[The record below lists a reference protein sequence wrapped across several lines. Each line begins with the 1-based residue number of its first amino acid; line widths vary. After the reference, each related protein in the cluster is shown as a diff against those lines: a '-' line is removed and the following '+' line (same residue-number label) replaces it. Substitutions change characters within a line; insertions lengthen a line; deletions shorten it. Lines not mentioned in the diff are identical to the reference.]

1 MDKRRMYMNQVKA
14 FVFDAYGTLFD
25 VFSVTKKCEELYP
38 KKGDQI
44 SQTWR
49 KKQLEYSYLR
59 QMMGNYQPFSQVTRD
74 ALRYAVEEVGAELT
88 QENEE
93 VLFEAY
99 QQLSVYEEAP
109 QMLKDLKAKG
119 NTLAIFS
126 NGSHDML
133 DPLVKQSPLAEYLD
147 YVISADDIKQFK
159 PTPASYTHALNFLKL
174 SRENILFMSSNG
186 WDISGAKNFGF
197 NTAWINRNH
206 LPVEQLNL
214 HPDSIYAD
222 LSDLTNWVK

>member
-1 MDKRRMYMNQVKA
+1 MNQVKA

-25 VFSVTKKCEELYP
+25 VFSVIEKCEELYP
-38 KKGDQI
+38 NKGEQI

-59 QMMGNYQPFSQVTRD
+59 QMMGNYRTFSEVTRD

-93 VLFEAY
+93 SLLHAY
-99 QQLSVYEEAP
+99 QKLAVYEEVP
-109 QMLKDLKAKG
+109 QVLKNLKAKG
-119 NTLAIFS
+119 VTLAIFS

-133 DPLVKQSPLAEYLD
+133 DPLVKHSPLAEYLD

-159 PTPASYTHALNFLKL
+159 PTPASYTHALTFLELK
-174 SRENILFMSSNG
+174 RENILFMSSNG

-197 NTAWINRNH
+197 HTAWINRNE
-206 LPVEQLNL
+206 LPVEQLQLPPDAIYENL
-214 HPDSIYAD
+214 NAVID
-222 LSDLTNWVK
+222 WVN